1 MPATLSAAHQQ
12 AGSRHLCVVTETYP
26 PEINGVALTLAHL
39 VKGLRARGHVV
50 QVVRPR
56 QAMADCFH
64 SNYDSEVTLVRGI
77 AVPRYK
83 GLQFGLPAGG
93 LLLRCW
99 TQRRPDAVYVATEG
113 PLGWSAV
120 RAAQRLELPV
130 LSGFHTNYQSY
141 ARYYLAGRL
150 QTLVFRYLRNF
161 HNRTMGTLVA
171 SQELR
176 QRLQLLG
183 FKNVSVLGRGVD
195 SQLFSPERRSAELRH
210 QWGLSDNDLA
220 VICVGRVAAEKNLKV
235 AIDTYHEMKKING
248 RVKFVIVGDGPLLA
262 ALRRAHADLIFR
274 GMHSGDQLARHYA
287 SADVFLFPS
296 ETETFGNV
304 TLEAMASGLAV
315 IAYDYAAARVHIRH
329 GETGVLVPYGDAKAF
344 VASAVMLLREP
355 LLLNHMRRQA
365 REYITSANWARV
377 VERFEALLAGDRQ
390 ETDAGIDPVLAA

>member
-1 MPATLSAAHQQ
+1 MAATLSAPHRQ

-39 VKGLRARGHVV
+39 VKGLRTRGHAV

-64 SNYDSEVTLVRGI
+64 RNYDSEVTLVRG
-77 AVPRYK
+77 VPLPRYK

-93 LLLRCW
+93 LLSRCW
-99 TQRRPDAVYVATEG
+99 TQCRPDAVYVATEG

-120 RAAQRLELPV
+120 RAARRLGLPV
-130 LSGFHTNYQSY
+130 FSGFHSNYHSY
-141 ARYYLAGRL
+141 AKYYLAGRL
-150 QTLVFRYLRNF
+150 QRLIFRYLRAF

-171 SQELR
+171 SQDLR
-176 QRLQLLG
+176 ERLQLLG

-195 SQLFSPERRSAELRH
+195 SQLFNPERRSAELRH
-210 QWGLSDNDLA
+210 QWGLSDDDLA
-220 VICVGRVAAEKNLKV
+220 VICVGRVAAEKNLKL
-235 AIDTYHEMKKING
+235 AIDTYHAMKKIND

-262 ALRRAHADLIFR
+262 ALRGANADLIFR

-315 IAYDYAAARVHIRH
+315 IAYDYAAARVHIAH
-329 GETGVLVPYGDAKAF
+329 GETGVLVPYGDAEAF
-344 VASAVMLLREP
+344 VASAVMLMREP
-355 LLLNHMRRQA
+355 LLLSRIRRQA
-365 REYITSANWARV
+365 REYITSVNWPRV
-377 VERFEALLAGDRQ
+377 VERFEAVLTGARLEAN
-390 ETDAGIDPVLAA
+390 TGIDPVLAA